1 MAKLTS
7 QQQLD
12 RITTWLTSVLG
23 SRLQA
28 LVLYGSAAGSEPRG
42 HRSDHNLLAVVD
54 AVSAG
59 LLDDLAPAQL
69 WWAKQGNPPVVV
81 LSQDE
86 QKASCDVFPI
96 EYLDIQRQHRLLAG
110 ADVFSVISSHPEL
123 HRLQVEHDLRTQLI
137 RLRSNYALVRQY
149 SRRLES
155 LLLDSIST
163 FLVLFRH
170 ALVAAGEPWPASRGE
185 ALAAA
190 ARRFQFSSDACQT
203 LLAAHRNHG
212 HLPKTQLHSLF
223 AQYLDSI
230 QRVERGLEE
239 LA

>member
-7 QQQLD
+7 QQQIE

-23 SRLQA
+23 VRLHA

-110 ADVFSVISSHPEL
+110 TDVFNTISEHPEL

-137 RLRSNYALVRQY
+137 RLRSNYALVRQQ

-170 ALVAAGEPWPASRGE
+170 ALVAAGEPWPASRGD
-185 ALAAA
+185 ALTTA
-190 ARRFQFSSDACQT
+190 ARRFQFSPEACQT
-203 LLAAHRNHG
+203 LLAAHRDHG

-223 AQYLDSI
+223 ARYLDSI